1 VCRTILI
8 FHVLG
13 PSDPTLVQKK
23 KSMFRSN
30 IDGVALQG
38 RNGAIS
44 AMYNFNIQYLNLISH
59 GKEETKI

>member
-1 VCRTILI
+1 
-8 FHVLG
+8 
-13 PSDPTLVQKK
+13 
-23 KSMFRSN
+23 MFRSN

-44 AMYNFNIQYLNLISH
+44 AMYNFNIQYLNLLSH